1 MKRPYIRSRS
11 TKHSLRGLSLIEV
24 MVAMVLGLVV
34 VLGTVGIMMNN
45 RQNARITESMS
56 ELQENARLGFELIA
70 RDVRA
75 ARDTGCGATGVDT
88 SELYPAP
95 VAWWQQW
102 EPVRGFDGDTETAAV
117 AFGTATGTRVEGT
130 HALQL
135 QGTADGWPLRNIA
148 PTTSIV
154 TTAAGHPFAIN
165 DLVVLCDLENF
176 AANLRNV
183 TGVSASTVSITPE
196 TDFSSGQ
203 LAHFQA
209 VTWFVGNNGRAAD
222 GGRSLY
228 RVRYTRGGVVVTEEV
243 LPGISDMLIRF
254 RLDGGA
260 DFINSVTAAQR
271 PNLTALEIT
280 LTART
285 TQDRVTIEMD
295 NRLERTLTYV
305 IALRNLSS

>member
-1 MKRPYIRSRS
+1 MNRPYRPSHS
-11 TKHSLRGLSLIEV
+11 TRHSLRGLSLIEV

-75 ARDTGCGATGVDT
+75 ARDTGCGATGVDA
-88 SELYPAP
+88 SGLYPAP

-102 EPVRGFDGDTETAAV
+102 EPVLGFDGTTETAAV
-117 AFGTATGTRVEGT
+117 AFGTAAGTRIEAT
-130 HALQL
+130 QALQL
-135 QGTADGWPLRNIA
+135 QGTADGWPLRNTA

-176 AANLRNV
+176 AANLRRV
-183 TGVSASTVSITPE
+183 TGIGSSTVSITPE
-196 TDFSSGQ
+196 TDIGSGQ
-203 LAHFQA
+203 IAHFQA
-209 VTWFVGNNGRAAD
+209 VTWFVGNNGRAEE
-222 GGRSLY
+222 GGSALY
-228 RVRYTRGGVVVTEEV
+228 RARYTRGGVVVTEEV
-243 LPGISDMLIRF
+243 LPGISNMRIRY

-260 DFINSVTAAQR
+260 DFVNSVTAAQR
-271 PNLTALEIT
+271 ANLTAIEIS

-285 TQDRVTIEMD
+285 TQNRVTFEMND
-295 NRLERTLTYV
+295 RLERTLTYV

>member
-1 MKRPYIRSRS
+1 MNHSYSVARS
-11 TKHSLRGLSLIEV
+11 TRHSLRGLSLIEV
-24 MVAMVLGLVV
+24 MVAMVLGLIV
-34 VLGTVGIMMNN
+34 VLGTVGVMMNN

-102 EPVRGFDGDTETAAV
+102 EPILGFDGSAVTGAV
-117 AFGTATGTRVEGT
+117 AFGTATGSRIAGT

-148 PTTSIV
+148 PSTSII
-154 TTAAGHPFAIN
+154 TTATGHPFASD

-176 AANLRNV
+176 VANLRNV
-183 TGVSASTVSITPE
+183 TGVGATTVSISPE

-203 LAHFQA
+203 IAHFQA

-222 GGRSLY
+222 GGSSLY

-243 LPGISDMLIRF
+243 LPGIANMLIRY
-254 RLDGGA
+254 RIDGGA
-260 DFINSVTAAQR
+260 DFVNSVTAAQR
-271 PNLTALEIT
+271 PALTAIEIT

-295 NRLERTLTYV
+295 DRLERTLTYV